1 MYGPKNGAQA
11 KLSRKLKCPIALYG
25 LAPQHALAQPT
36 STPLSS
42 VMVRRSIICNS
53 LRRVNAAWLS
63 RSERRAYAY
72 STLRPPTFSGDS
84 LASAVWL
91 TVRPNGVMKLQDVI
105 LKAMAKKLSW
115 GGPVGNRGY
124 TPRSWRSWRRL
135 RRSSARVGALLNP
148 ASLAAAVR
156 KHAGR
161 GSFHS
166 ALKRGGRSPPGQVPM
181 SPVAWGQ
188 AWRGNRSC
196 RSRPDT

>member
-91 TVRPNGVMKLQDVI
+91 TVRPTGADHQWKEDLEMEDLDVRVAELECTAGLAKSSERLLGNDEDDRQTNKAAHCCPVRSQTESTGCQYQVIVPGSPMLGV
-105 LKAMAKKLSW
+105 
-115 GGPVGNRGY
+115 PVKWAFFQKG
-124 TPRSWRSWRRL
+124 
-135 RRSSARVGALLNP
+135 
-148 ASLAAAVR
+148 
-156 KHAGR
+156 
-161 GSFHS
+161 
-166 ALKRGGRSPPGQVPM
+166 
-181 SPVAWGQ
+181 
-188 AWRGNRSC
+188 
-196 RSRPDT
+196 